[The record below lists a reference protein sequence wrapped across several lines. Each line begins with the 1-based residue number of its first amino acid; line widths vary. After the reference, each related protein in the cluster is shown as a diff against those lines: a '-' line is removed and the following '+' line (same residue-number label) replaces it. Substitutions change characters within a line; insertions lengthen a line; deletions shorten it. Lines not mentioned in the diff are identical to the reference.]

1 MIITLIL
8 LVIKERRLVEV
19 KNLSIVSSLMQTVK
33 ELVLPTQGN
42 RSPSFAVKTHILCKI
57 TFMFKNQSNYSGIW
71 GQRVTYLSKL

>member
-1 MIITLIL
+1 
-8 LVIKERRLVEV
+8 
-19 KNLSIVSSLMQTVK
+19 MQTVK